1 MKKVIAAALSI
12 AVVTLAGCG
21 TKVDRAK
28 TKKVVGEQLKNDGA
42 LNAADQTCV
51 VNAIDKYS
59 DKQLLALDKELK
71 ASNGAAA
78 TSEIG
83 KQYQGDIGNCAKG
96 TLKDE
101 ITKQAKANGLVDSDL
116 DCALKAVDKYSG
128 SDVIAL
134 LKDSKADI
142 PAESEVGKKFEGEL
156 TNCARG
162 TVKQSVLDGLKTE
175 FPNMTAVQADC
186 ISGVIDKLSAD
197 EFSKLLGAGDAAGA
211 AFGEELA
218 KQCLV

>member
-28 TKKVVGEQLKNDGA
+28 TKKVVGEQLKKDDA

-83 KQYQGDIGNCAKG
+83 KQYQGDIGSCAKG
-96 TLKDE
+96 TLKAE
-101 ITKQAKANGLVDSDL
+101 ITKQAKENGLVDSDL
-116 DCALKAVDKYSG
+116 ECALKAADQYSG

-134 LKDSKADI
+134 MKDSKSNT

-162 TVKQSVLDGLKTE
+162 TVKQSVLEGLKTE

-197 EFSKLLGAGDAAGA
+197 EFSKLLGAGDAASV
-211 AFGEELA
+211 AFGEQLA
-218 KQCLV
+218 KECLV

>member
-28 TKKVVGEQLKNDGA
+28 TKKVVGEQLKKDDA

-83 KQYQGDIGNCAKG
+83 KQYQGDIGSCAKG
-96 TLKDE
+96 TLKDV
-101 ITKQAKANGLVDSDL
+101 ITKQAKENGLVETDL
-116 DCALKAVDKYSG
+116 ACALKAADTYSG
-128 SDVIAL
+128 TDVIAL
-134 LKDSKADI
+134 LKDSKTNT

-162 TVKQSVLDGLKTE
+162 TVKQSVIDGLKTE
-175 FPNMTAVQADC
+175 FPEMTVVQADC

-197 EFSKLLGAGDAAGA
+197 EFSKLLNAGDAAGA